1 MRILDRTILLR
12 FLGNFAVI
20 FLLLFVFAVSV
31 ATIVQAQKFVEA
43 ARAASPD
50 GEASLLGI
58 IRAVAD
64 FHGPRIFQ
72 MYQYL
77 AGLVAVGAMGF
88 TLAQLHRNREL
99 VAMMAAGISLPRVAL
114 PIILGG
120 VLLGSIQA
128 FDNEVIVPRLAARLL
143 REHTELAK
151 KGPKQLPVQLV
162 ADDRGALLHAE
173 AFDRSSATMRGF
185 VALERNASGT
195 LQSRVQAPSATWDEG
210 RQAWILKDGRR
221 VVTADARDQR
231 AQQLTS
237 NTPVAE
243 FPSSLSPGALVMRQN
258 RMFAHM
264 LSSRQILSMV
274 EDGSLPAAD
283 ARRFVIGRWGA
294 ILANLLVLVAS
305 LPYFLLREPANLLA
319 QSVRCAAFAVP
330 MSLGAMVAMSV
341 PLSGLGPTAGV
352 LIPIAILIPL
362 AVWRLSGVRT

>member
-1 MRILDRTILLR
+1 MRILDRFILMR

-20 FLLLFVFAVSV
+20 FLLLYVFAVSID
-31 ATIVQAQKFVEA
+31 TIVQAQKFVDA

-50 GEASLLGI
+50 GAASILGI
-58 IRAVAD
+58 LKAVLD

-114 PIILGG
+114 PIVIGG
-120 VLLGSIQA
+120 ALLGSIQVLN
-128 FDNEVIVPRLAARLL
+128 NEVIVPRLAAQLMRD
-143 REHTELAK
+143 HSELIK

-162 ADDRGALLHAE
+162 PDDRGALLHAE
-173 AFDRSSATMRGF
+173 AFDRSTSTMRGF
-185 VALERNASGT
+185 VALERGSEGT
-195 LQSRVQAPSATWDEG
+195 LQSRVQASSATWDEA
-210 RQAWILKDGRR
+210 RQAWVLKDGRR
-221 VVTADARDQR
+221 VKTADARDQR

-237 NTPVAE
+237 TTPVE
-243 FPSSLSPGALVMRQN
+243 ELPSSLSPSALVMRQN

-264 LSSRQILSMV
+264 MSSRQIVSMAD
-274 EDGSLPAAD
+274 EGSLPAAD

-294 ILANLLVLVAS
+294 ILANVLVLVAC
-305 LPYFLLREPANLLA
+305 LPFFLLREPANLLA

-330 MSLGAMVAMSV
+330 MSLGAMVAMTV

-352 LIPIAILIPL
+352 LIPIAVLIPL
-362 AVWRLSGVRT
+362 AVWRMSGVRT